1 MVQLFNLHDYNNPSK
16 TFISTVTGS
25 VYPIKQALNCDSHN
39 IIYLVTCKSCHIQ
52 YVGETGRRHKDRCKE
67 HVQDIKKNKDCP
79 ISSHFHGLNHALD
92 HFSIQVIEKCRNEDT
107 AFRRL
112 RENYWRKVLKCEVN
126 RGFWKRGASPNF
138 ATNFAIF
145 GTNFAIQT
153 LRL

>member
-1 MVQLFNLHDYNNPSK
+1 MNCIDPSCSLHVYNNPSK

-126 RGFWKRGASPNF
+126 RQES
-138 ATNFAIF
+138 
-145 GTNFAIQT
+145 
-153 LRL
+153 RLFV